1 MSISE
6 LCYKHYYLATLP
18 RGGPQERTCTKRERH
33 SPPQHVS
40 CDGHDGGFDIMAHNR
55 RRNVVISASPSTGC
69 RSCSVV
75 TVGNHA
81 ANHAIFQ
88 PSLAAEPA
96 GFLGQWWIGR
106 TSHKAELIWLAGSV
120 LVPAAV
126 LKSADAM
133 RQGEPPEI
141 DPQIRPKPHATW
153 ASVKP
158 STAGF
163 RADRQ
168 R

>member
-6 LCYKHYYLATLP
+6 LCYKHDYLATLP

-81 ANHAIFQ
+81 ANSCYLSTVIGCRAGGLSGSMVDRKNITQ
-88 PSLAAEPA
+88 ARTDLA
-96 GFLGQWWIGR
+96 FWF
-106 TSHKAELIWLAGSV
+106 
-120 LVPAAV
+120 
-126 LKSADAM
+126 SACASCSS
-133 RQGEPPEI
+133 
-141 DPQIRPKPHATW
+141 QIRRCHE
-153 ASVKP
+153 
-158 STAGF
+158 AG
-163 RADRQ
+163 RAA
-168 R
+168 